1 MNPNKL
7 FPLVV
12 TKDLQATREFYASKI
27 GCDVTIDMPEYVQVR
42 FGSDPSAPE
51 LAFMTVNGAPS
62 MAPHSPFGG
71 EGLTLSIPT
80 ESADKKHAELTN
92 NNVEVTAKLDDRPWG
107 WRSFVARDPNGVYL
121 DFFHVLE
128 QAQAVDAT
136 G

>member
-12 TKDLQATREFYASKI
+12 TDKLEETRKFYVDQI
-27 GCDVTIDMPEYVQVR
+27 GCELTVDMPEYVQVR
-42 FGSDPSAPE
+42 FGSDASAPE
-51 LAFMTVNGAPS
+51 LAFMTTGGAPALS
-62 MAPHSPFGG
+62 PHAPFAG
-71 EGLTLSIPT
+71 EGLTISIPT
-80 ESADKKHAELTN
+80 ESADKKHAQLAKKKVN
-92 NNVEVTAKLDDRPWG
+92 VTAELADRPWG

-128 QAQAVDAT
+128 QSRPVDAT

>member
-12 TKDLQATREFYASKI
+12 TDKLPETRAFYVDKL
-27 GCDVTIDMPEYVQVR
+27 GCQVTVDMPHYVQVR
-42 FGSDPSAPE
+42 FGADASAPE
-51 LAFMTVNGAPS
+51 LAFMTADAAPS
-62 MAPHSPFGG
+62 MQPHAPFAG
-71 EGLTLSIPT
+71 EGLTISIPT
-80 ESADKKHAELTN
+80 ESADKKHAELAKKK
-92 NNVEVTAKLDDRPWG
+92 VEVTSELADRPWG

-128 QAQAVDAT
+128 QARPVDAT